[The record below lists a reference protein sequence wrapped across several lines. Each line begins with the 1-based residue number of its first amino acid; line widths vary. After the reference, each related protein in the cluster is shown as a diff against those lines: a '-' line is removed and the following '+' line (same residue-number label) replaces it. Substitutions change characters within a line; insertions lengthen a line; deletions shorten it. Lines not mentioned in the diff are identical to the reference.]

1 MTFTQIKTLKLREK
15 KVKSGLRFNQKVVD
29 IHARDVGKTLDHQN
43 VQMVGEQ
50 RRRVNYP
57 HDDGS

>member
-1 MTFTQIKTLKLREK
+1 MTFTQIKTLKLRQK
-15 KVKSGLRFNQKVVD
+15 NVKSGLRLNQKAVD
-29 IHARDVGKTLDHQN
+29 VHARDVGKTLDHHN

-50 RRRVNYP
+50 RQRVNYL